1 VSWLDFG
8 SGAVA
13 MPYEPEGSHRL
24 LDIPVIS
31 TRCENLGKHVSGTVV
46 LGYTLSDLVVRRPPA
61 LMNIWRPR
69 LFRVRE

>member
-1 VSWLDFG
+1 VSHKLVSRLKFG

-46 LGYTLSDLVVRRPPA
+46 LG
-61 LMNIWRPR
+61 
-69 LFRVRE
+69 